1 MQLRPATERKQQ
13 ALVESNR
20 QRRWFSVLLFVLL
33 SFLVFFATALRDSGP
48 HDKGLL
54 SLCSCLEF
62 HIRIQILQAE
72 WVDMTWLK
80 GLTTNNRL
88 YTSHIFPFS
97 VELMSKSCQMLF
109 AAGRTSGSSE
119 AKKSGSPLMALPTK
133 PCNRTAL
140 IPKAAVQRR
149 GLTYLTCSQLR
160 HALPTRSGINA
171 KHWI

>member
-1 MQLRPATERKQQ
+1 MCILIHLCHSSLSLKQPNHGQTSHRFQNCVITPKPCWLTSSLPRIVEVHQQRLNERYEAQFGMQLRPATERKQQ

-72 WVDMTWLK
+72 WVDMT
-80 GLTTNNRL
+80 
-88 YTSHIFPFS
+88 
-97 VELMSKSCQMLF
+97 
-109 AAGRTSGSSE
+109 
-119 AKKSGSPLMALPTK
+119 
-133 PCNRTAL
+133 
-140 IPKAAVQRR
+140 
-149 GLTYLTCSQLR
+149 
-160 HALPTRSGINA
+160 
-171 KHWI
+171 